1 MAPISLAVSNEENVR
16 LFWWDRW
23 DLLVFQFKVLKLI
36 CLIFKHIMVDVT
48 EEDFLADVLL
58 KENISSS
65 YLPDSIHHGA

>member
-48 EEDFLADVLL
+48 EEDFLADVLF